1 MAIKEFLGVLDTD
14 SINNLNNM
22 INELVDI
29 LVSYGVSVRY
39 NDGTVYARKD
49 IGKDALVFDILK
61 FNDTFLVRIF
71 LEDCA
76 GDLTE
81 IWEHD
86 VLRSDEKQLYKIV
99 EKMEKV
105 FKAFECHVLENGSVN
120 ELVLFK
126 NTLDIV
132 D

>member
-1 MAIKEFLGVLDTD
+1 MFEK
-14 SINNLNNM
+14 
-22 INELVDI
+22 LVEI
-29 LVSYGVSVRY
+29 LESYGVSVRY

-49 IGKDALVFDILK
+49 IGEDALVFDVLK
-61 FNDTFLVRIF
+61 FNGTFLVRIF

-76 GDLTE
+76 GELTE

-99 EKMEKV
+99 KKMEKV

-120 ELVLFK
+120 EIILFE
-126 NTLDIV
+126 NILNIINGIA
-132 D
+132 

>member
-1 MAIKEFLGVLDTD
+1 MFEKL
-14 SINNLNNM
+14 IN
-22 INELVDI
+22 I

-81 IWEHD
+81 VWEHD

-99 EKMEKV
+99 EKMKNV
-105 FKAFECHVLENGSVN
+105 FEEFENHILENNYVN
-120 ELVLFK
+120 KTVLFESIL
-126 NTLDIV
+126 NIIN
-132 D
+132 

>member
-1 MAIKEFLGVLDTD
+1 MAIKEFLGVLDAD
-14 SINNLNNM
+14 SINNLDNM

-39 NDGTVYARKD
+39 NDGIVYTRKD
-49 IGKDALVFDILK
+49 IGEDALVFDILK

-71 LEDCA
+71 SEDCA

-86 VLRSDEKQLYKIV
+86 VPRSDEKQVYEIV
-99 EKMEKV
+99 EKMKNV
-105 FKAFECHVLENGSVN
+105 FEEFENHILENGSVN
-120 ELVLFK
+120 KLVLFE
-126 NTLDIV
+126 NILNIIN
-132 D
+132 

>member
-1 MAIKEFLGVLDTD
+1 MFEKLINILETYGTD
-14 SINNLNNM
+14 IRSTRSM
-22 INELVDI
+22 I
-29 LVSYGVSVRY
+29 S
-39 NDGTVYARKD
+39 ARKD
-49 IGKDALVFDILK
+49 VGDLALVFNILK

-99 EKMEKV
+99 EKMEKI

-120 ELVLFK
+120 ESVLFK
-126 NTLDIV
+126 NILDIV